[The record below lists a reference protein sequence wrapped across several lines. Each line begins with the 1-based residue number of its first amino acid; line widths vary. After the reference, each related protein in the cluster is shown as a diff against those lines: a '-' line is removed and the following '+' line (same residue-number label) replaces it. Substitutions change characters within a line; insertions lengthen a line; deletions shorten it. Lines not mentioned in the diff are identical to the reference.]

1 MTCSVLHANLQFSA
15 AAPKQRADLHLKG
28 QVVILFKVNLMALLW
43 KQDDLDLKALQLQ
56 RH

>member
-28 QVVILFKVNLMALLW
+28 QAVILFKVNLMALLW